1 MSQATARRL
10 DEERAAP
17 EKRRPF
23 FSFLRKITGTGGDP
37 DPEAAL
43 KTSIA
48 PEEEEGEFWHPYEGE
63 PPIEEIQPMPQEEEV
78 AIWWD
83 EPDLTGGHF
92 VPKHPRAE
100 ADPAQSDA
108 GIQQFPSSTD
118 DHQSRSNQNHDSAAR
133 WHDSDQENF
142 RQEARNQGFSSLES
156 RRDASPPTHM
166 RKLETQR
173 VMEEPRPD
181 DQLDAVVDRLLRD
194 KDFLL
199 AQELKHKAEEI
210 NQLLVQAQ
218 RQKMKVEL
226 DVSQLESRPGNL
238 VSWLDVKIFKEI

>member
-108 GIQQFPSSTD
+108 GNQQFPTSTAE
-118 DHQSRSNQNHDSAAR
+118 HQSRSDQNPDSAAR

-181 DQLDAVVDRLLRD
+181 DQLDAVVDRFRVVVCMARHGPGGCAPVKRDRGSRYEDYGCGLRQFYRVHHVAPA
-194 KDFLL
+194 FLC
-199 AQELKHKAEEI
+199 
-210 NQLLVQAQ
+210 
-218 RQKMKVEL
+218 
-226 DVSQLESRPGNL
+226 
-238 VSWLDVKIFKEI
+238 